1 MSSWRTESDSEAT
14 AAMSTRQ
21 IDHSTYQE
29 WLHSEVDGGLT
40 TGERSQLRDH
50 LVYCEQCKAERG
62 ELIRLEQLLADSHL
76 AVRADFCDEV
86 MASLPAA
93 GWEARSPKSWIAA
106 LVAVVLLVAG
116 AAALISSAG
125 QGFEPAVPLAGA
137 FVAILEMLQSS
148 ALAGAGLL
156 TASWKG
162 LGLAFQELLG
172 GSIWNLLAFS
182 ALVFAVDFMLIRMLR
197 RQGQPARERSARSTS
212 NDDS

>member
-1 MSSWRTESDSEAT
+1 
-14 AAMSTRQ
+14 MSTRQ

-93 GWEARSPKSWIAA
+93 GWEA
-106 LVAVVLLVAG
+106 
-116 AAALISSAG
+116 
-125 QGFEPAVPLAGA
+125 
-137 FVAILEMLQSS
+137 
-148 ALAGAGLL
+148 
-156 TASWKG
+156 
-162 LGLAFQELLG
+162 G
-172 GSIWNLLAFS
+172 GSRTRKRYTRDYCASTGTTNEK
-182 ALVFAVDFMLIRMLR
+182 
-197 RQGQPARERSARSTS
+197 GERSALESLRSH
-212 NDDS
+212 